1 MGLGYDKI
9 RMTPSSRSITN
20 LVNVTSTQGTFG
32 KGDTTITRLLK
43 VALAVVIY
51 IVIEALFF
59 RLFPWY
65 LGILLWILGLYPL
78 LRGISIFVF
87 NEKAV
92 KRDYMLRQRDEMEL
106 DPMTLWGIYDIAE
119 KRPYTMFY
127 MDGQVGLAYL
137 AIRSSSVG
145 DGDRKLYKH
154 YNAITEMLNLA
165 KPWGISI
172 FTPDIQSTEVR
183 DTRLN
188 ELYEN
193 LNYVSDSVLES
204 VLADV
209 YKHLDDCSYNSR
221 LSYEF
226 YIFRAKC
233 SEQVLYENVM
243 LLLDALNKGNYRGF
257 KNLNKQEIQELL
269 WNLYGLE
276 GLEVKDMIDEAA
288 LRSNAKS
295 VRVLWVGNE
304 EGKRKVINDPVSGV
318 VPVKEDVT
326 LEVKKEVEVEEVAKG
341 SDELLD
347 LFTGEIGSKQETF
360 TQVLRETDTVL
371 GDKGT
376 SEMQGVKKDRAKKDK
391 SKKNKAKTV
400 EKEEIDLF

>member
-65 LGILLWILGLYPL
+65 IGILLWILGLYPL

-145 DGDRKLYKH
+145 DGD
-154 YNAITEMLNLA
+154 TEMLNLA

-276 GLEVKDMIDEAA
+276 GLEVKDMVDEAA

-318 VPVKEDVT
+318 VPVKEDVMV
-326 LEVKKEVEVEEVAKG
+326 EVAKEVEVEEVAKG

-371 GDKGT
+371 EESGTLEIQEPLKGKAKK
-376 SEMQGVKKDRAKKDK
+376 GKVKKDKVKMA
-391 SKKNKAKTV
+391 